1 MVGKGGGGGTTSCF
15 PQSSSLLRLQVAPT
29 VPLKQSNFDAIC
41 LAATSTHCVFIIAYR
56 RRSIT
61 FQAIKS
67 ILLLN
72 YVVFESLTRTADGGG
87 ESSKG
92 GNRPVGPRLF
102 QSALNETLKPLP
114 IIALSRFS
122 RLTRE
127 IKQKNQINF
136 RNASAWNEC

>member
-1 MVGKGGGGGTTSCF
+1 MVGKGGGALLPVF
-15 PQSSSLLRLQVAPT
+15 PKALT

-41 LAATSTHCVFIIAYR
+41 LSATSTHCVFIIAYR

-92 GNRPVGPRLF
+92 GNRPVVHGCF
-102 QSALNETLKPLP
+102 KAH
-114 IIALSRFS
+114 
-122 RLTRE
+122 
-127 IKQKNQINF
+127 
-136 RNASAWNEC
+136 